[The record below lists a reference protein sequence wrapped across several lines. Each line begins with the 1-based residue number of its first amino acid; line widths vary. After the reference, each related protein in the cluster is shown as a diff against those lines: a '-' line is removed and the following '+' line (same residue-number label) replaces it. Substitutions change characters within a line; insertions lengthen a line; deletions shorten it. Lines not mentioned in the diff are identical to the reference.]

1 MENKHSMNR
10 MERIFKENKKKEKHS
25 LVLYFPIG
33 DTILGNDVEWAGR
46 YFNNGVDVLE
56 MGLPYENPALDGP
69 SVRHSM
75 ERALK
80 VVNLEKVFS
89 SIKEIRKNFPNNI
102 LQIMTYFGNIEKY
115 GIERFAEICHE
126 CDVDGVL
133 SPDIPAE
140 KLTILD
146 KELSQ
151 FNIFNLR
158 FAPYTLTDEII
169 TDLKK
174 SAKGYIFQQ
183 AVNGATGPQ
192 KTVDIQVK
200 HNIQKIKTA
209 GATTP
214 VFAGFGINDAKQA
227 AEVLSMGADGIIVGS
242 ATINHIMEGNGEEY
256 IKSLSQAM

>member
-1 MENKHSMNR
+1 MENTQSMNR
-10 MERIFKENKKKEKHS
+10 MERIFKENKEKGKHS

-33 DTILGNDVEWAGR
+33 DTILGSDVEWAGR

-56 MGLPYENPALDGP
+56 IGLPYEEPSLDGP
-69 SVRHSM
+69 SVKHSM

-89 SIKEIRKNFPNNI
+89 SIKEIRKAFPNNI

-126 CDVDGVL
+126 CGVDGML
-133 SPDIPAE
+133 SPDAPKE
-140 KLTILD
+140 KLTELD
-146 KELSQ
+146 RELSQ
-151 FNIFNLR
+151 YNIFNLR
-158 FAPYTLTDEII
+158 FVPYNLTDEII
-169 TDLKK
+169 VNLKNK
-174 SAKGYIFQQ
+174 ARGYIFQQ

-200 HNIQKIKTA
+200 SDIQKIKAA
-209 GATTP
+209 GVTTP

-227 AEVLSMGADGIIVGS
+227 AEVLSMGADGVIVGS
-242 ATINHIMEGNGEEY
+242 ATINHVAEGNGEEY
-256 IKSLSQAM
+256 IKSLSRVM

>member
-10 MERIFKENKKKEKHS
+10 MEYIFNENKKKGKHS
-25 LVLYFPIG
+25 LVLYFPLG

-46 YFNNGVDVLE
+46 YFKNGTDVLE
-56 MGLPYENPALDGP
+56 MGLPYEEPALDGP
-69 SVRHSM
+69 SVKKSM

-89 SIKEIRKNFPNNI
+89 MIKEIRKNYPDNI
-102 LQIMTYFGNIEKY
+102 LQIMTYFGNIKKF
-115 GIERFAEICHE
+115 GVERFAEICHE

-133 SPDIPAE
+133 SPDIPRE
-140 KLTILD
+140 QLLLLD
-146 KELSQ
+146 KELSK

-158 FAPYTLTDEII
+158 FVPYTLTDEII

-174 SAKGYIFQQ
+174 NAKGYIFQQ

-192 KTVDIQVK
+192 KTVDVQVK
-200 HNIQKIKTA
+200 NNIQKIKAA
-209 GATTP
+209 GITTP

-242 ATINHIMEGNGEEY
+242 ATINHINAGKGEEY
-256 IKSLSQAM
+256 IKSLSEVM